1 MPLTAWQI
9 EATAKLDGVRLA
21 LSHQVLRQNIKA
33 AARPVLSRLNVR
45 QIAVRC
51 ARIRMYNNMVYKEWV
66 QCQQSK
72 AMRGSISDY
81 PWS

>member
-1 MPLTAWQI
+1 
-9 EATAKLDGVRLA
+9 
-21 LSHQVLRQNIKA
+21 
-33 AARPVLSRLNVR
+33 
-45 QIAVRC
+45 
-51 ARIRMYNNMVYKEWV
+51 MYDNMVYKEWV